1 MRLLLDTQVY
11 LWWLADS
18 RRLSAPARSS
28 IASADVVFISAASL
42 WEAAVKIG
50 IGKLEADIDELYAGV
65 AASEFRELPIRGLHT
80 VALARIPAHHRD
92 PFDRMLV
99 AQAISEPLRLLTAD
113 KVLKR
118 YTDLV
123 DLV

>member
-1 MRLLLDTQVY
+1 LLIDTQVY

-18 RRLSAPARSS
+18 RRLSATARSA
-28 IASADVVFISAASL
+28 IVNADVVYVSAVSL

-50 IGKLEADIDELYAGV
+50 IGKLEADIGELYAGV
-65 AASEFRELPIRGLHT
+65 AASEFHELPIRGVHA
-80 VALARIPAHHRD
+80 VALARMPAHHRD

>member
-1 MRLLLDTQVY
+1 MRLLLDTQIY

-18 RRLSAPARSS
+18 RRLSATGRSA
-28 IASADVVFISAASL
+28 IANADVVYISAVSL

-50 IGKLEADIDELYAGV
+50 IGKLEADISELYAGV
-65 AASEFRELPIRGLHT
+65 AASEFDELPIRGAHA
-80 VALARIPAHHRD
+80 VALAHMPTHHRD

-113 KVLKR
+113 KLLKR

>member
-18 RRLSAPARSS
+18 RRLNAAARGVISR
-28 IASADVVFISAASL
+28 ADAVFISAASL
-42 WEAAVKIG
+42 WEAAVKVA
-50 IGKLEADIDELYAGV
+50 IGKLDADVDELVAGIV
-65 AASEFRELPIRGLHT
+65 ASGFTELPIRVTHATTLSR
-80 VALARIPAHHRD
+80 LATHHRD

-99 AQAISEPLRLLTAD
+99 AQAVTEPLRLLTAD
-113 KVLKR
+113 KTLRR

-123 DLV
+123 DLI